1 MRVMWGDS
9 LWYVARR
16 MTRTTRSL
24 VIFLTTLLHG
34 TCNLDVEQQL
44 NLRHYWCSTTIFPG

>member
-24 VIFLTTLLHG
+24 VIFLHG